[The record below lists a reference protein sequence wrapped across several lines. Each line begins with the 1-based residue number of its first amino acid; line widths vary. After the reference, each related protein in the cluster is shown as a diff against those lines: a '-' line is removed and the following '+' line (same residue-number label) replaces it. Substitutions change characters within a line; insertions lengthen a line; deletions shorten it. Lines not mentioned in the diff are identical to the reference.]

1 MRLSGILHEGDL
13 ARVDLTPREVGRLRR
28 AGVIRS
34 VGSWLVTDEAD
45 PRILPFLQADLR
57 PTCLDAAVLHGLWTP
72 ASDRAHAFRPRVGRA
87 SAAPVGRTVPGIRRP
102 TASRAPHPQRVAVPM
117 LHNPVLRA
125 WPDLD
130 PVPELPLVLLHAG
143 RCLSTVEAAILVES
157 ALNRCLIGRHEVR
170 DVLAALPQRRRAE
183 LERVDGRSESGTETR
198 VRWWLESHRVPV
210 RVQVVIQGVGR
221 VDLLVGESWIIEC
234 DSWEFHGEG
243 ERYHRDRARD
253 LRLRALG
260 YTVTRL
266 TWEQV
271 FLDWDSTCALLSSVL
286 RRRDHH
292 RHLHAV

>member
-1 MRLSGILHEGDL
+1 MRLPGILHETDL
-13 ARVDLTPREVGRLRR
+13 ARADLRPREVARLRR

-45 PRILPFLQADLR
+45 PRILPFLRADLR
-57 PTCLDAAVLHGLWTP
+57 PTCVDAAVLHGLWTP
-72 ASDRAHAFRPRVGRA
+72 ASDRAHAFRPRSGRA
-87 SAAPVGRTVPGIRRP
+87 STTTAGMSVPPIRR
-102 TASRAPHPQRVAVPM
+102 TSASRAPAPLRSPAPI
-117 LHNPVLRA
+117 LHNPVMRA

-130 PVPELPLVLLHAG
+130 PVPELALVLQHAG
-143 RCLSTVEAAILVES
+143 RCLRTVEAAILLES
-157 ALNRCLIGRHEVR
+157 ALNRGLIGRHEVR
-170 DVLAALPQRRRAE
+170 DVLAGLPRRRRVE
-183 LERVDGRSESGTETR
+183 LSRVDGRSESGTETR

-210 RVQVVIQGVGR
+210 RVQVVVHGVGR

-271 FLDWDSTCALLSSVL
+271 FLDWESTSAFLGSVL

-292 RHLHAV
+292 RRLRRA